1 MLINEFNS
9 KFTSKNEK
17 SRLFKALRRLSR
29 LETQI
34 LLSSGAEGWV
44 VWPPDEDG
52 SGARLLNA

>member
-9 KFTSKNEK
+9 KFMSKHET
-17 SRLFKALRRLSR
+17 SRLFKVLRRLSR

-34 LLSSGAEGWV
+34 LLSSAAEGWV
-44 VWPPDEDG
+44 VWPPVEDG